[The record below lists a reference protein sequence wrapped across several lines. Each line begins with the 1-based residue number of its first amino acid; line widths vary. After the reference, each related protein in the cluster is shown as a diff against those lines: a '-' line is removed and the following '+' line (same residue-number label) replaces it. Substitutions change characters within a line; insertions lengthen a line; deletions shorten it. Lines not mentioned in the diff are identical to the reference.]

1 MKTRKLLAMLL
12 TLAMMMGLLCTGAM
26 ATTTLQTGSS
36 VNSITISGAGIS
48 DVETPTPQSLS
59 TPYTNYRYIN
69 NVLLTSETADNA
81 TITITFSPVSGTVIS
96 PVPPQGSP
104 GQYFGVVMGNATNTY
119 TVTLSGG
126 NGSTTI
132 YAHHD
137 LAPNHWQDCDIYV
150 INFSKGNYANPVH
163 AGNGLWLRLGDP
175 NYALTAPECYMD
187 FDATN
192 SGYTVEYDGPLGVS
206 SDFYPDKIAFY
217 IDNPENISAMNGS
230 NVTITVYDANYE
242 VWDSGTTLTDPD
254 AMRAGFYE
262 LTLADTSSAH
272 TLTIANGNSGNVT
285 LSFYPPKAYGT
296 NGGTAPTSVVS
307 YLPIGQ
313 FATGSGWGDADGKYV
328 VTDTST
334 GYSSTGVSLGAFGG
348 YIEFDFGANGG
359 ITNDPRN
366 PYGVDFVVY
375 GNAFNGNP
383 EAGAVQV
390 SEDGSEWYELAGSRY
405 YEATPA
411 SNSLTSGFHN
421 AYTGTLRNA
430 AVEYTLKGD
439 GIAASAS
446 KGTVTLATAK
456 FTPNTAWWPTAT
468 GNAPEYPEFTNYT
481 TDPDGNAHTDTNVK
495 VEYGGD
501 STNSTLKF
509 KGVTAVQ
516 DSDAN
521 AFYAFGYA
529 DVTPNG
535 NPGTYGDAVNPYTAY
550 SSSKTGGDGFDL
562 EWAVNI
568 ATGMPLSANDFYE
581 LDSQNQPTST
591 LKKFRYVRVY
601 SAVLDN
607 YTFGETSTEVCGIFS
622 AYLTD
627 AEKNVSNPTVG
638 VGRTAAPTALSVSV
652 TDEEEEETSV
662 FPLTIPSNRGTA
674 SGLSSI
680 VNAAGGV
687 GAETVDISVSAASGA
702 NVHVNGTLLSE
713 SGSSGVYTG
722 SIPAPTSG
730 QNIRVIVQAGTAAPY
745 LFLYS

>member
-1 MKTRKLLAMLL
+1 MKTRKLLAILL

-48 DVETPTPQSLS
+48 DVGTPTPQSLS

-104 GQYFGVVMGNATNTY
+104 AQYFGVVMGNATNTY

-192 SGYTVEYDGPLGVS
+192 SGYTVEYDGPLGDS
-206 SDFYPDKIAFY
+206 SDFYPNKIAFY
-217 IDNPENISAMNGS
+217 IDNPEDITAMSGS
-230 NVTITVYDANYE
+230 NLTITVYDENYD
-242 VWDSGTTLTDPD
+242 VWDSGTTLTDLD
-254 AMRAGFYE
+254 AMCAGFYE
-262 LTLADTSSAH
+262 ITLDDNSNAH
-272 TLTIANGNSGNVT
+272 TLTITNGNSGNVT
-285 LSFYPPKAYGT
+285 LSFHRPKAYGA

-307 YLPIGQ
+307 YLPLGQ
-313 FATGSGWGDADGKYV
+313 FATGSGWGSADGKFV
-328 VTDTST
+328 VTNTST
-334 GYSSTGVSLGAFGG
+334 GFSSTGVSLGAFGG

-390 SEDGSEWYELAGSRY
+390 SADGNEWFELAGSRY
-405 YEATPA
+405 YEAAPASATPA
-411 SNSLTSGFHN
+411 SSAHL

-430 AVEYTLKGD
+430 DVTYTLNSND
-439 GIAASAS
+439 IDATMTD
-446 KGTVTLATAK
+446 GTVTVTLDPLT
-456 FTPNTAWWPTAT
+456 TNTSWWPTT
-468 GNAPEYPEFTNYT
+468 DEYPEFDANTFPT
-481 TDPDGNAHTDTNVK
+481 SGNAHTDNNVK
-495 VEYGGD
+495 VLYGGD
-501 STNSTLKF
+501 TAVCTLKYE
-509 KGVTAVQ
+509 GVTAVQ

-535 NPGTYGDAVNPYTAY
+535 TPGTYGDAVNPYTAY

-627 AEKNVSNPTVG
+627 AEKEATS
-638 VGRTAAPTALSVSV
+638 VGRTAAPSALSYTLKHPVTLNPFTPVSLTIPENRESYSCISTIANSVGASDMIVSV
-652 TDEEEEETSV
+652 TAV
-662 FPLTIPSNRGTA
+662 
-674 SGLSSI
+674 
-680 VNAAGGV
+680 
-687 GAETVDISVSAASGA
+687 SGA
-702 NVHVNGTLLSE
+702 NIYVNGVLLAE
-713 SGSSGVYTG
+713 TG
-722 SIPAPTSG
+722 TSG
-730 QNIRVIVQAGTAAPY
+730 TEVIYSGTVPKPVNGQYIRVIVQQGTAQPY
-745 LFLYS
+745 LFLYT